1 MNYFF
6 IRPEVCA
13 SLRPPATILHPF
25 GMREMIR
32 SAKGGSAEPGLVL
45 STAVIVAGVFL
56 TIIIH
61 IVAAYRAR

>member
-1 MNYFF
+1 
-6 IRPEVCA
+6 
-13 SLRPPATILHPF
+13 
-25 GMREMIR
+25 MREMIR